1 MESDEAAPLV
11 KLMARCTT
19 SPERCFFATW
29 DGYGDGDSTGRPLA
43 FRRSPRLGPIS
54 IDGVLRRYRRS
65 RPEWRR
71 PRLSRL
77 AGPRGRARGVLV
89 TSPALR
95 ARSPATM

>member
-43 FRRSPRLGPIS
+43 FRRSPPTWADLHRWGPPPVS
-54 IDGVLRRYRRS
+54 PLAS
-65 RPEWRR
+65 R
-71 PRLSRL
+71 
-77 AGPRGRARGVLV
+77 V
-89 TSPALR
+89 
-95 ARSPATM
+95 ATAAA